1 MNIEIREAH
10 HKSRWIMEERNVLNE
25 GASWW
30 VVRLHNEDW
39 WIFCIRKLIRFTF
52 KNREESSSS
61 FCLYI
66 ISCDSIHIKG
76 SRKDHSRWDRSSL
89 LLSLFCWCLPRRRS
103 SSTRPLGVKAK
114 LNWEQEKKK
123 EQKHHKTLCLCAER
137 TYKEPPPP
145 PHDDLIGSNLAS
157 RRRRVHA
164 NGLPVS
170 TQLPAWCNT
179 KSKRGDSR
187 KRERRV
193 KAVGNIH
200 FCHDP
205 AIQSRREFIRLF
217 L

>member
-1 MNIEIREAH
+1 MWFYTYKR
-10 HKSRWIMEERNVLNE
+10 KPERLI
-25 GASWW
+25 GF
-30 VVRLHNEDW
+30 RLPN
-39 WIFCIRKLIRFTF
+39 C
-52 KNREESSSS
+52 
-61 FCLYI
+61 
-66 ISCDSIHIKG
+66 
-76 SRKDHSRWDRSSL
+76 DHSRWDRSSL

-145 PHDDLIGSNLAS
+145 HDDLIGSNLAS

-179 KSKRGDSR
+179 KSKGGIQEREKDESR
-187 KRERRV
+187 LLETFIFV
-193 KAVGNIH
+193 TIPLYSPEGN
-200 FCHDP
+200 
-205 AIQSRREFIRLF
+205 L
-217 L
+217 